1 MEYNRPVGN
10 LNLERRVRKFAACLK
25 CDFAEA
31 VACDPAAFKKQVV
44 RLLRR
49 ELPPGPGRPLSEAV
63 TRATEMRTQ
72 VQPWSSIYRQ
82 CIPGLG
88 ELGPG
93 DRSLAMLRLRTAVR
107 ARRHGRKQKKPCQL
121 VPEKIFT

>member
-10 LNLERRVRKFAACLK
+10 HKLEGRVRKFAACLR

-31 VACDPAAFKKQVV
+31 IARDPAAFKKQVV
-44 RLLRR
+44 RLIRR

-63 TRATEMRTQ
+63 TCATEMRAQ
-72 VQPWSSIYRQ
+72 AHPWSAIYRQ

-93 DRSLAMLRLRTAVR
+93 DRALAMSRLRTAVR
-107 ARRHGRKQKKPCQL
+107 GRRHRRKQKPSEL
-121 VPEKIFT
+121 VPEKIPT